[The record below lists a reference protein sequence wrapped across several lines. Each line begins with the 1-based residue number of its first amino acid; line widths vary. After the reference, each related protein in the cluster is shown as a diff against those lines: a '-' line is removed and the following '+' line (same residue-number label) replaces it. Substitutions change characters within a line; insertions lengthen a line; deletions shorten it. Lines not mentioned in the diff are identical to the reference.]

1 MFQSI
6 SIAVADLISTSH
18 LGVLKQS
25 KTERNPAFRFA
36 RKPASLKRSSQ
47 SWIGMAT
54 VRRVSADASS
64 AEKYN
69 YEESAHVQDY
79 VESHVRGV

>member
-1 MFQSI
+1 MSLLALFIVFSYWI
-6 SIAVADLISTSH
+6 SIQPDFTSEQ
-18 LGVLKQS
+18 VMDI
-25 KTERNPAFRFA
+25 R
-36 RKPASLKRSSQ
+36 ASWR
-47 SWIGMAT
+47 GEAT